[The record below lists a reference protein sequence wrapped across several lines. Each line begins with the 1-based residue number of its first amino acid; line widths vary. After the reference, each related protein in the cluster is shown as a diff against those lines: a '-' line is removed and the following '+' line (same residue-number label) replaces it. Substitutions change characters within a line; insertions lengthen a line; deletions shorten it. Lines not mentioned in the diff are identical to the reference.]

1 MAKEVSQGIEIIAR
15 ALELSVIVREL
26 MDLQVA
32 DKKHI
37 AMGVSGRAQ
46 KAALGLIGMRNR
58 NSSSN
63 KIKDEK
69 NVTVVERIVESL
81 IVHQS
86 QW

>member
-1 MAKEVSQGIEIIAR
+1 MAKEVSLIAR

-32 DKKHI
+32 DEKHI

-46 KAALGLIGMRNR
+46 KAALGFIGMRNR

-69 NVTVVERIVESL
+69 NVTLVERIVESL
-81 IVHQS
+81 IVPQS

>member
-32 DKKHI
+32 DEKHI

-46 KAALGLIGMRNR
+46 KAALGLIGMP

-81 IVHQS
+81 IVPQS